1 MRPRGFVLAAAC
13 AALIILS
20 AGAGYSLDLGV
31 QTWIGNLGFR
41 NDRTASDVSFPG
53 QDYFWGLSLYG
64 TQSINDTLGFETG
77 FYADPVLRNISYTL
91 FSYHQKVLSVGI
103 GPFFGFFNDWTT
115 LLKSGIST
123 EVRLEL
129 PGIVFLGFRSDS
141 SIGGELLEI
150 GDYLQSRSDITFGFY
165 VPNAIC
171 TISLESRKFEQKTAT
186 AKVIDSLTEY
196 SFSTDI
202 FQKNVPYR
210 LIVSFSYQSLSKSFI
225 AATTSSTVLNSL
237 VIGTEVDIS
246 LAESLLLQTGLVGTV
261 YSFGTGTLVGSAGS
275 FLFRAFTGIK
285 LSIDSLPFISQM

>member
-1 MRPRGFVLAAAC
+1 MRPRSFFLAASC
-13 AALIILS
+13 AAFIAL
-20 AGAGYSLDLGV
+20 GAGSGFALDLGA
-31 QTWIGNLGFR
+31 QMWIGNLGFR
-41 NDRTASDVSFPG
+41 ADRAVSDVSFPG

-64 TQSINDTLGFETG
+64 TQRISDTLGFETG

-91 FSYHQKVLSVGI
+91 FSYNQKVLSVGI
-103 GPFFGFFNDWTT
+103 GPFFGFFNDWNT

-141 SIGGELLEI
+141 SIGGELVET
-150 GDYLQSRSDITFGFY
+150 GDYLQARSDISFGFY

-171 TISLESRKFEQKTAT
+171 TLSLESRKFEQKTTA

-196 SFSTDI
+196 TFSTDI

-210 LIVSFSYQSLSKSFI
+210 LIVSFAYQSLSKSVI
-225 AATTSSTVLNSL
+225 AATTTATVLNSL
-237 VIGTEVDIS
+237 VIGTEVDIT
-246 LAESLLLQTGLVGTV
+246 LAESLLLQTGLIGTV

-275 FLFRAFTGIK
+275 LLFRAFTGIK
-285 LSIDSLPFISQM
+285 MSTDSLPFISQL